1 MFFILMNGVHG
12 TDLSYSEISVASKV
26 IEKYGSSNGKIPNGI
41 VIDNKSI
48 SMDDYLYAAA
58 RTTINLNTNQK
69 KTITTNNYKPPT
81 NPPTITATGTLTK
94 NGYLQ
99 TAANIKKYM
108 ETYGRSPNYATTTI
122 GKVNYQSLIYTYSR
136 IINFYNTNK
145 RLPSSVTIKSVKINT
160 IPSTS
165 TPQLSYNEISSISQV
180 IAGLGQN
187 DKMPSQITVNN
198 KNMTLDDYLYA
209 AVTTTINLN
218 INQKVN
224 VPINN
229 YKPPTDPLNTTAAGT
244 LTKTEYLQVAQNI
257 KKYMETYGR
266 SPDYVSTTIGKVN
279 YQSLIYAYA
288 RTINFY
294 NNNGRLPNSITVI
307 GFKSSES
314 TTNVTNSSVVIGRT
328 TYGLVVR
335 EGPYG
340 NPTSPDKVVFIVGVH
355 PLESQSHNAIIEAI
369 RALNGSLN
377 KCYYIYRVNV
387 TKDAS
392 DYEKGRING
401 ELLANQYVVP
411 EVKRMLPRLVIDAHS
426 NRGTYPAKRFLFVPY
441 NSTEAK
447 RIANMI
453 KDKASWLTIYN
464 PPTSTSATYVTIP

>member
-1 MFFILMNGVHG
+1 MNVKHGKNLYRIFSNNWCDPMEGYKKMKRLLLPTIMFFILMSSVHG
-12 TDLSYSEISVASKV
+12 ADLSYNEISVASKL
-26 IEKYGSSNGKIPNGI
+26 IENYGSSNGKIPNGI
-41 VIDNKSI
+41 VLNNKSI
-48 SMDDYLYAAA
+48 
-58 RTTINLNTNQK
+58 
-69 KTITTNNYKPPT
+69 
-81 NPPTITATGTLTK
+81 
-94 NGYLQ
+94 
-99 TAANIKKYM
+99 
-108 ETYGRSPNYATTTI
+108 
-122 GKVNYQSLIYTYSR
+122 
-136 IINFYNTNK
+136 
-145 RLPSSVTIKSVKINT
+145 
-160 IPSTS
+160 
-165 TPQLSYNEISSISQV
+165 
-180 IAGLGQN
+180 
-187 DKMPSQITVNN
+187 
-198 KNMTLDDYLYA
+198 TLDDYLYA
-209 AVTTTINLN
+209 ATTTTIKLN
-218 INQKVN
+218 NNQKTSVTT
-224 VPINN
+224 NN
-229 YKPPTDPLNTTAAGT
+229 YKPPISSLNSTATGT
-244 LTKTEYLQVAQNI
+244 LTRTEYLQVAQNI
-257 KKYMETYGR
+257 KKYMETYQR
-266 SPDYVSTTIGKVN
+266 SPNYATTTIGRVN

-288 RTINFY
+288 RIINFY
-294 NNNGRLPNSITVI
+294 NENQRLPTSITVRRLT
-307 GFKSSES
+307 SSGTSPEN
-314 TTNVTNSSVVIGRT
+314 TTNNSVVIGRT

-340 NPTSPDKVVFIVGVH
+340 NSTSPDKVVFIVGVH

-464 PPTSTSATYVTIP
+464 PPTSTSATYVTIPLIKAGIPSIIYETYAYDPYAQILQHATQIVSIIDNLLF